1 MKKIILPF
9 LLVFSGVYWLPGVSI
24 TLVASI
30 KYLILLTIILLYS
43 KNPTINV
50 SREFLKTDFFILLSL
65 IVFLLFGDFSFG
77 KIQYVVSTFF
87 GLIFYTKVSNLKLSY
102 FKDIIL
108 YVPYI
113 SIILILLFLG
123 TYFSNYTNPYNG
135 YLFEKTGFN
144 AKSTGWSVFLFE
156 IFALNLLSVIINKIK
171 LLNVI
176 VLSTLFFM
184 MIISEG
190 RSGLLASFML
200 VLWVLKSHIK
210 DLINLK
216 FIRYLLIITPIIII
230 FYFGGEILQYI
241 TRGADTTDLN
251 DLSTNRFIQYFI
263 LQDLDWSNYIFIGG
277 GYHSTIPMM
286 YSWQNIELEFH
297 NHFVRIILDH
307 GVFFGLMIIIPLLK
321 RMYRSTNLNPINK
334 FRKGFLLCLIIVLLS
349 EPNVIIG
356 SFFNSMIIWFFIGL
370 DKIYEN
376 SNLSISN
383 SSL

>member
-1 MKKIILPF
+1 MLI
-9 LLVFSGVYWLPGVSI
+9 FSGVYWLPGVSI

-30 KYLILLTIILLYS
+30 KYLILFTILFLYS
-43 KNPTINV
+43 KKITFNV

-87 GLIFYTKVSNLKLSY
+87 GLIFYTKVSKLKLSY
-102 FKDIIL
+102 FKDIIM

-113 SIILILLFLG
+113 SIILLLLFLG

-144 AKSTGWSVFLFE
+144 AKSTGWSIFLFE
-156 IFALNLLSVIINKIK
+156 IFALNLLSVVISKIK
-171 LLNVI
+171 LLNLI

-200 VLWVLKSHIK
+200 VLWVLKSHTK
-210 DLINLK
+210 DLINSN
-216 FIRYLLIITPIIII
+216 FIKYLLAITPIIII
-230 FYFGGEILQYI
+230 FFFSVEIFEYLS
-241 TRGADTTDLN
+241 RGSDFDDLN
-251 DLSTNRFIQYFI
+251 DLSTNRYIQYFV
-263 LQDLDWSNYIFIGG
+263 LSKLDWSNYILTGG
-277 GYHSTIPMM
+277 GFQSTIPLM
-286 YSWQNIELEFH
+286 YSFQYLDLEFH

-307 GVFFGLMIIIPLLK
+307 GIFFGLMIIIPLLK
-321 RMYRSTNLNPINK
+321 RMYRSTNSNPINN
-334 FRKGFLLCLIIVLLS
+334 FRKGFLLCLIIILFS

-356 SFFNSMIIWFFIGL
+356 IFFNSLIIWFFIGL